1 MFGLRTVYADVVLAV
16 NFAADY
22 LIMYI
27 SGRALSLKISRI
39 RIAAASLAGALFAL
53 ACELYMYD
61 STALEVVLG
70 ILIMVPVMCKISYKT
85 VRKAAFLKLCFVF
98 VLVSLL
104 FGGGMQLLSRILI
117 EISTGCKNFS
127 GGIDA
132 RMFVLLSGIMTAVMM
147 LFRRISGLSKT
158 PSETAEVVISFD
170 GQTKRDFNLLCDTGN
185 VLTDPYS
192 SLPVIVI
199 KSACAQKAPEIADI
213 ARGIV
218 ADKDA
223 ALVSRVRYIPVKSAC
238 GTSVFCAVRPKSAFL
253 KQNGGKLCPLDTV
266 VAFDTGEDS
275 TYCGTDG
282 LFPYELSQNI

>member
-27 SGRALSLKISRI
+27 SGRALSLKVNGMK
-39 RIAAASLAGALFAL
+39 IAAASVAGALFAL

-61 STALEVVLG
+61 STAQKLVLG
-70 ILIMVPVMCKISYKT
+70 ILMIPVMCKISYKT
-85 VRKAAFLKLCFVF
+85 ERRAAFLKLCFVF
-98 VLVSLL
+98 VFVSLS

-117 EISTGCKNFS
+117 GILAGKKNFS

-132 RMFVLLSGIMTAVMM
+132 RMFVLFSGIMTAVMM
-147 LFRRISGLSKT
+147 LFRRISGLSKM
-158 PSETAEVVISFD
+158 PSETADVVISFD
-170 GQTKRDFNLLCDTGN
+170 GQTERGFSLLCDTGN

-192 SLPVIVI
+192 SLPVIII

-223 ALVSRVRYIPVKSAC
+223 ALVSRVRYIPVRTAC

-266 VAFDTGEDS
+266 VAFDTGEDD

-282 LFPYELSQNI
+282 LFPYELSRNI

>member
-27 SGRALSLKISRI
+27 CGRALSLKINRI

-53 ACELYMYD
+53 AYELYMYD
-61 STALEVVLG
+61 STAPGLILG
-70 ILIMVPVMCKISYKT
+70 ILMIPAMCKISYKT
-85 VRKAAFLKLCFVF
+85 ERRTAFLKLCFVF
-98 VLVSLL
+98 VLISLL
-104 FGGGMQLLSRILI
+104 FGGGIQLLSRILI

-127 GGIDA
+127 GGIDT

-158 PSETAEVVISFD
+158 PSETAGVVISFD
-170 GQTKRDFNLLCDTGN
+170 GHNERDFNLLCDTGN

-223 ALVSRVRYIPVKSAC
+223 ALVSRIRYIPVKSAC

-266 VAFDTGEDS
+266 VAFDTGEDN

-282 LFPYELSQNI
+282 LFPYELSRNI